1 MNCPD
6 KKIFQ
11 DFIDGELPESKVKQ
25 IVKHIRSCDTCKLYL
40 RELYT
45 LCNTLNQV
53 VDKDKCPSL
62 EALEKHAD
70 NSYSDEQ
77 VSKIA
82 EHIDFCSR
90 CRSYVW
96 AFHASEEELA
106 NWQTQEELAY
116 NEFEAKEL
124 GYDAAKETLGRL
136 LPGKIDLVDKIWQS
150 ALSFVLDLKDKAIEN
165 WPSFNHE
172 TRLVGVLGFADTA
185 DPETDAASIIMATT
199 LYVSQAVSDGDI
211 EPSAKDIEAAIKEVS
226 TKLGAGKELQKR
238 LIEMVPP
245 LILNIQRKTEV

>member
-6 KKIFQ
+6 KETFQ
-11 DFIDGELPESKVKQ
+11 DFVDGELSDAK
-25 IVKHIRSCDTCKLYL
+25 IRSTIGHIRSCDSCKTEL

-45 LCNTLNQV
+45 LHNALNRI

-62 EALEKHAD
+62 DALEKYAD
-70 NSYSDEQ
+70 NSCSDEQ
-77 VSKIA
+77 ASKIA

-96 AFHASEEELA
+96 AFQASEEELA

-116 NEFEAKEL
+116 KEFEAKEL
-124 GYDAAKETLGRL
+124 GYNAAKETLCKL
-136 LPGKIDLVDKIWQS
+136 LPGKIDLLDKIWQS

-165 WPSFNHE
+165 WPSFNQE
-172 TRLVGVLGFADTA
+172 TQLVGALGFADA
-185 DPETDAASIIMATT
+185 LDPGTEAASVILITT

-211 EPSAKDIEAAIKEVS
+211 EPSTKDIETVIKEVAA
-226 TKLGAGKELQKR
+226 KLGAGKELQKR
-238 LIEMVPP
+238 LIETVPP
-245 LILNIQRKTEV
+245 LVLKFK

>member
-6 KKIFQ
+6 KETMQ
-11 DFIDGELPESKVKQ
+11 DFVDGELSDAKIPS
-25 IVKHIRSCDTCKLYL
+25 IIGHIRSCDTCKTEL

-45 LCNTLNQV
+45 LHNALNQI

-62 EALEKHAD
+62 DALEKYAD
-70 NSYSDEQ
+70 NSYSNEQ
-77 VSKIA
+77 TSEIA

-96 AFHASEEELA
+96 AFQASEEELA

-116 NEFEAKEL
+116 KEFEAKEL
-124 GYDAAKETLGRL
+124 GYNAAKETLCKL

-150 ALSFVLDLKDKAIEN
+150 ALSFVLDIRDKAIEN
-165 WPSFNHE
+165 WPSFNQE
-172 TRLVGVLGFADTA
+172 TRLVGVLGFSDAS
-185 DPETDAASIIMATT
+185 DPETDAASIIMATS

-211 EPSAKDIEAAIKEVS
+211 EPSTKDIEAAIREVAS
-226 TKLGAGKELQKR
+226 KLGAGKELQKR
-238 LIEMVPP
+238 LIETVPP
-245 LILNIQRKTEV
+245 LVLKFK